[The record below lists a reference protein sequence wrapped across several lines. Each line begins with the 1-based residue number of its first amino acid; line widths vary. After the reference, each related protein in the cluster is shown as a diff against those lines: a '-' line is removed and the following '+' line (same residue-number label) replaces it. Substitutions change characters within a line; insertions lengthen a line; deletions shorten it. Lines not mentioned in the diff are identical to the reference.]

1 MYKFLVLFVFLYTD
15 FTLAASVY
23 KCTVDGVTKYSQSP
37 CGEVDNKVE
46 KYKIETNKKVNGL
59 TTNKERKQHSN
70 NKSTKELQ
78 TSTKLYTLNSKIK
91 RYRVNI
97 SKYQKKMNKEI
108 QRLKSRTYYANN
120 NLAGATYQAALSN
133 EMIAVSNKYKSL
145 IDLEENKIKYLES
158 EIEALKS

>member
-15 FTLAASVY
+15 FALATSVY

-46 KYKIETNKKVNGL
+46 EYKFETNTKVHGL
-59 TTNKERKQHSN
+59 TTNNESKQHSN

-78 TSTKLYTLNSKIK
+78 ASTKLYTLDSKIK

-108 QRLKSRTYYANN
+108 QTLKARTYYANN
-120 NLAGATYQAALSN
+120 NLAGATYQFALSN
-133 EMIAVSNKYKSL
+133 EMVAVSNKYKSL
-145 IDLEENKIKYLES
+145 IDLEENRIKNLES
-158 EIEALKS
+158 EIEGLKN